1 MGTPPLRLPSGP
13 ELRTTQRLNA
23 TISHL
28 ASLRAH
34 WSQMPDRR
42 KAQSLDL
49 AAASI
54 DDLRAGLQVTGPLSG
69 PRPRTAPALS
79 ALTTLLVLSATAGP
93 TAGWLIGQHHGRTQ
107 CPAPNLARVGP

>member
-1 MGTPPLRLPSGP
+1 MGTPPLRFPSAP

-23 TISHL
+23 TLSHL
-28 ASLRAH
+28 SALRAH

-42 KAQSLDL
+42 KVESLDL

-69 PRPRTAPALS
+69 PRPRTAPTFS
-79 ALTTLLVLSATAGP
+79 ILTTLLVLSATAG
-93 TAGWLIGQHHGRTQ
+93 WLVGLHHGRTQ

>member
-1 MGTPPLRLPSGP
+1 MGVPPLRLPSGP
-13 ELRTTQRLNA
+13 ELRTTQRLGA

-28 ASLRAH
+28 AGLRAH

-54 DDLRAGLQVTGPLSG
+54 DDLRAGLQVTGPLRSG
-69 PRPRTAPALS
+69 PRPRTAPAIS
-79 ALTTLLVLSATAGP
+79 ALATLLVLVAA
-93 TAGWLIGQHHGRTQ
+93 AGWLVGQHNGRSH
-107 CPAPNLARVGP
+107 CPVPNLARVGP